1 MVGKGTRPTTEGM
14 VFVQE
19 SDTPQE
25 LQIVLEIWLTVR
37 RPQRTGTSTPK
48 AMTRLRA
55 IKVMPKRTGEPR
67 NTTINSEKTQ
77 RMAPSTKHG
86 EKY

>member
-1 MVGKGTRPTTEGM
+1 M
-14 VFVQE
+14 
-19 SDTPQE
+19 
-25 LQIVLEIWLTVR
+25 R

-55 IKVMPKRTGEPR
+55 IRVMPKRIGEPR

-77 RMAPSTKHG
+77 RMAPSTKQG
-86 EKY
+86 QKS